1 MKATELK
8 ALKADELRAK
18 DQELKKE
25 LFNLKMRHAG
35 GTLENPLRLR
45 ILRRDIARVKTI
57 LRNKEKGA

>member
-1 MKATELK
+1 MKATELRG
-8 ALKADELRAK
+8 LKTDELRAK

-35 GTLENPLRLR
+35 GTLENPLRIR
-45 ILRRDIARVKTI
+45 TLRRDVARIKTI